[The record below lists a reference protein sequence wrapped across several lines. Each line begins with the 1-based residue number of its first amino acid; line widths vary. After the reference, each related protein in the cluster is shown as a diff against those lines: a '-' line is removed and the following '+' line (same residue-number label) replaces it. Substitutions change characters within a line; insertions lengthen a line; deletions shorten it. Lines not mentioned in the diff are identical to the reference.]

1 MRIPPL
7 LKKGDRIILIAPS
20 SPVTKEQAQSCQ
32 RQLEEMGFQVQ
43 IGKSC
48 TSKLYGYLA
57 GNDLLRANEL
67 NAAFVNE
74 EIQGIFC
81 IRGGYGATRLLKLLD
96 YEMIRKHPKVFL
108 GYSDITCIH
117 LALQKYCDFVTYHG
131 PMPASNMQ
139 NGLDDYSKKWLDC
152 ILSISYNYKSIF
164 LENPDNIKVEEISKG
179 MAEGILCGG
188 NLALFTSLIGTEYL
202 PDPEGKILFFEDIY
216 ESVPR
221 INRMFDQLCH
231 SKILEKCSG
240 VLFGDF
246 AECSN
251 SEDTSFSIRDLIREY
266 FSHWDKPVLAG
277 LQFGHCVPTITLPM
291 GMKAKIENASL
302 SIVPVSIEDEIR
314 V

>member
-1 MRIPPL
+1 MRIPPI
-7 LKKGDRIILIAPS
+7 LKKGDQIVLIAPS
-20 SPVTKEQAQSCQ
+20 SPVTKEQAQNCQ
-32 RQLEEMGFQVQ
+32 TQLEEMGFRVQ

-48 TSKLYGYLA
+48 TSKLHGYLA
-57 GNDLLRANEL
+57 GNDFLRAKEL
-67 NAAFVNE
+67 NAAFANE

-96 YEMIRKHPKVFL
+96 YEMIQKHPKVFL

-139 NGLDDYSKKWLDC
+139 NGIDNYSKKWLDT
-152 ILSISYNYKSIF
+152 ILSISYNCESISF
-164 LENPDNIKVEEISKG
+164 ENPDNIKIEEVSKG
-179 MAEGILCGG
+179 IAEGILCGG
-188 NLALFTSLIGTEYL
+188 NLALFTSLIGTDYL

-221 INRMFDQLCH
+221 INRMLDQLYH

-240 VLFGDF
+240 VVFGDF

-251 SEDTSFSIRDLIREY
+251 IEDTSFSVRDLFREY
-266 FSHWDKPVLAG
+266 FSHWNKPVLVG
-277 LQFGHCVPTITLPM
+277 LQFGHCVPTTTLPM

-302 SIVPVSIEDEIR
+302 STVPVSIADKIC
-314 V
+314 